1 MTVRL
6 VGVALLALGASCG
19 GDADHRAA
27 TVLVASSLG
36 PAFEELAAAYEQAHP
51 EDEVEL
57 HAAGSPTLLVQLR
70 EGLPANVFAP
80 ADRLHVEAARALSH
94 GASEPQPFASN
105 RLALAVPRGN
115 PADVQSLADLAR
127 PDVVTLLCGPEV
139 PAGRAARALLR
150 EAGVTVTSASD
161 EPSVQAVVTRLVL
174 GEVDA
179 GLVYATDVR
188 RTPELVEVPL
198 EPAPPLSIDY
208 SLVLLDEEHGRTTAL
223 RFAAFV
229 STPEGQRILARH
241 GFEGPL
247 P

>member
-6 VGVALLALGASCG
+6 VGVALLALGPSCG
-19 GDADHRAA
+19 GNADHRTA

-51 EDEVEL
+51 GDEVEL

-70 EGLPANVFAP
+70 EGLPANLFAP
-80 ADRLHVEAARALSH
+80 ADSMHVQAARAVSS

-115 PADVQSLADLAR
+115 PADVHALADLAR
-127 PDVVTLLCGPEV
+127 ADVLTLLCGPGV

-150 EAGVTVTSASD
+150 EAGVVVTSASD

-179 GLVYATDVR
+179 GLVYVTDVR

-208 SLVLLDEEHGRTTAL
+208 SLVLLDEERGRATAL

-229 STPEGQRILARH
+229 AAPEGQRILARH
-241 GFEGPL
+241 GFGGPL